1 MNNIPL
7 SSICS
12 AVIHFHNISECE
24 SLSSRICYYCG
35 SPKYMCMDIA
45 RKSLKR
51 KSKRNIIRNLE
62 SYVDTNSALDIKILG
77 YIDMNHY

>member
-12 AVIHFHNISECE
+12 AVIHFRNISECE
-24 SLSSRICYYCG
+24 SLSSRICYYCD
-35 SPKYMCMDIA
+35 SPRYMCMDIA

-62 SYVDTNSALDIKILG
+62 SYVDTPILPP
-77 YIDMNHY
+77 